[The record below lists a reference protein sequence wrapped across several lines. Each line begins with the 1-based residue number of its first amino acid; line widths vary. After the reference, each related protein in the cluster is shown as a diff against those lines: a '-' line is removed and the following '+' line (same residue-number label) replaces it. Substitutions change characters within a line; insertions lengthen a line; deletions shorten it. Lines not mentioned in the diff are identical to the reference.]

1 MKVSDFDYHL
11 PPELIAQ
18 EPLPDRSAS
27 RMLVVHRS
35 TGVFEDRHFRDLPS
49 YLTPGDCIVLNNS
62 KVFPSR
68 LFGQRPTGGKV
79 EVFLLKQLEPQ
90 LWTALVKP
98 GRSLQP
104 GAQILFNE
112 QLTAEVV
119 DRAELGERTI
129 RFHGPIPIEDMLD
142 RIGHIP
148 LPPYIKR
155 TDDPSDHERYQTV
168 YAEHKGSV
176 AAPTAGLHFTP
187 EILEQC
193 QAQGA
198 DVAPVTLHVGLG
210 TFQSLTTDEVSEV
223 KLHSERYEISPESAV
238 KMRQAK
244 RLIAIG
250 TTSLRTIESAG
261 LAAGSGDTALFISPG
276 YRFKHTGALLTN
288 FHLPSTSLLL
298 LVAAFAGTDLT
309 KQAYAHAV
317 QRRYRF
323 YSYGDCMLVL

>member
-62 KVFPSR
+62 KVLPSR

-193 QAQGA
+193 RAKGA
-198 DVAPVTLHVGLG
+198 DVVPVTLHVGLG

-317 QRRYRF
+317 EQRYRF

>member
-129 RFHGPIPIEDMLD
+129 RFHGPIPIEDLLD

-155 TDDPSDHERYQTV
+155 TDAPADHERYQTV

-187 EILEQC
+187 ELLEQC
-193 QAQGA
+193 RAQGA

-261 LAAGSGDTALFISPG
+261 VAAGSGDTALFISPG
-276 YRFKHTGALLTN
+276 YRFKHTGALLTT

-309 KQAYAHAV
+309 TQAYAHAV

>member
-68 LFGQRPTGGKV
+68 LFGQRHTGGKV

-129 RFHGPIPIEDMLD
+129 RFHGPIPIEDLLD

-155 TDDPSDHERYQTV
+155 TDDRADHERYQTV

-261 LAAGSGDTALFISPG
+261 VAAGSGDTALFISPG

>member
-62 KVFPSR
+62 KVILSR

-155 TDDPSDHERYQTV
+155 TDAPADHERYQTV

-193 QAQGA
+193 RAKGA

-210 TFQSLTTDEVSEV
+210 TFQSLTTDEISEV

-244 RLIAIG
+244 RLMAIG

-261 LAAGSGDTALFISPG
+261 PAAGSGDTALFISPG

-317 QRRYRF
+317 EQRYRF